1 MFELASSH
9 VSGRVPR
16 RLSVAV
22 KVMGGGCKSHPQM
35 FVSAY
40 GVCVCFV

>member
-1 MFELASSH
+1 M
-9 VSGRVPR
+9 
-16 RLSVAV
+16 AV

-40 GVCVCFV
+40 GVCVCVCVFCLAGMCARQA